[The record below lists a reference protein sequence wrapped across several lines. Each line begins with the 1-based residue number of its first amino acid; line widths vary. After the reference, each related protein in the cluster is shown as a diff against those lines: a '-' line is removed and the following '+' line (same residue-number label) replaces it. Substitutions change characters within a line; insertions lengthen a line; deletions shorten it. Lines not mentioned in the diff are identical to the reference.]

1 MKFLI
6 SLLEYKQKQ
15 LVTSID
21 LEHTCLHK
29 VLNKLTNYSG
39 PKCKRLKGC
48 ASDEPTSSTQTPSY
62 SLMDGI
68 SFDEYEGVLSFRLV
82 HGPIKYCPI
91 LEIKFEN
98 GRLLKTDFQES
109 VRRNTA
115 NEFAEQRLN
124 DPEFRHLM
132 HNIRSAKTELQL
144 HQSIT
149 GRSFR
154 QLHNK
159 LTFGVPYI
167 RSLKL
172 EEKQLL
178 RRCGD
183 IWKRFTLHDHLVIG
197 VPLVNQSSPP
207 YLTILRNLQP
217 LIQFEPSESHILQC
231 EYRLYQLKRTF
242 EELDSIE
249 AFLETEDVQL
259 QANVWLPEQHLQLLP
274 DSFAIL
280 LIKFQL
286 SDIINLNQCPLMLTY
301 EIVKDFPLTPYED
314 NTKEVYP
321 LQLVLDT
328 LDFHR
333 ILNEQRRMYEISFKW
348 KTLNQDFLAIAMTST
363 ETVLTFTFCNQ
374 YDLDSF
380 SRLIKEKYD
389 FDSCPN
395 DRGEHEIKM
404 DRDEEEREAKTSLS
418 TDSIFYNRKPQSLW
432 FGCLVLYHYSPT
444 RMDKNNR
451 LETIWK
457 FYHTH
462 LEKAVVFLKLLF
474 TDLVNSN
481 CNILN
486 VESSLE
492 KVRKNSVM
500 EFENALRL
508 ELNTLRKFLSAKS
521 EKFSN
526 TQVQLSKN
534 IFTLQLHTDLALQNV
549 NAEEPLTTPVVA
561 VTNKI
566 GSGLV
571 RFGKVAAR
579 RYGLSIFGFSKIAL
593 FVVELGLMS
602 FSGFI
607 SFSVFSD
614 FFSLSPL
621 LPPLPSPPLPPL
633 SSSLPL
639 SFSSSSVIT
648 STQPFILK

>member
-1 MKFLI
+1 MLTRIKNEIPDFIIGYLVYCDIFVDYSKQKTCLVLTKNLKF
-6 SLLEYKQKQ
+6 LEYKQKQ

-39 PKCKRLKGC
+39 PKCKRLKGS
-48 ASDEPTSSTQTPSY
+48 ASDEPTSSTQAPSY
-62 SLMDGI
+62 SVMDGI
-68 SFDEYEGVLSFRLV
+68 SFGKYSYNQISIQKIYLLIQCWDKLLILQRFNNYLKDFQLIDEYEGVLSFRLV

-98 GRLLKTDFQES
+98 ERLLKTDFQES

-154 QLHNK
+154 QLNNK

-197 VPLVNQSSPP
+197 IPLVNQSSHP

-286 SDIINLNQCPLMLTY
+286 SDIINLNQCPLILTY
-301 EIVKDFPLTPYED
+301 EIVKDFPLTPYKD

-333 ILNEQRRMYEISFKW
+333 ILNEQRRTYEISFKW

-389 FDSCPN
+389 FDSCKN
-395 DRGEHEIKM
+395 DKREHEIKM

-418 TDSIFYNRKPQSLW
+418 TDCIFYNRKPQSLW
-432 FGCLVLYHYSPT
+432 FGCLVLYHYSST

-451 LETIWK
+451 LETVWK

-462 LEKAVVFLKLLF
+462 VEKAVVFLKLLF

-481 CNILN
+481 CSILN
-486 VESSLE
+486 VESSPE
-492 KVRKNSVM
+492 KVRKNSLM
-500 EFENALRL
+500 EFENALRV
-508 ELNTLRKFLSAKS
+508 ELNALRKFMSAKG
-521 EKFSN
+521 EKGSN
-526 TQVQLSKN
+526 SQLQLSKN
-534 IFTLQLHTDLALQNV
+534 IFTLQLHTDLVLQNV
-549 NAEEPLTTPVVA
+549 NAEGERL
-561 VTNKI
+561 N
-566 GSGLV
+566 
-571 RFGKVAAR
+571 
-579 RYGLSIFGFSKIAL
+579 
-593 FVVELGLMS
+593 
-602 FSGFI
+602 
-607 SFSVFSD
+607 
-614 FFSLSPL
+614 
-621 LPPLPSPPLPPL
+621 
-633 SSSLPL
+633 
-639 SFSSSSVIT
+639 
-648 STQPFILK
+648 